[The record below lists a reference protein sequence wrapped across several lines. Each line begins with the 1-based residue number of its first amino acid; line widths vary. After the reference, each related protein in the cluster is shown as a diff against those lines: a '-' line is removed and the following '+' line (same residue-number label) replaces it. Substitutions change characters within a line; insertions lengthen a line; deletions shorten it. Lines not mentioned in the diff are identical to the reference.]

1 MTTFAAD
8 HDTDRQLEELDERM
22 RTAWEDYRASIR
34 ELAGSEYEQTELVSW
49 ERLQQALNE
58 VAGER
63 ERVVGSATAAAADGA
78 P

>member
-8 HDTDRQLEELDERM
+8 HDTDRQLEELNERT

-34 ELAGSEYEQTELVSW
+34 ELAGSEYEQTELISW

-58 VAGER
+58 VADER
-63 ERVVGSATAAAADGA
+63 QRVVATTPAGRSDD
-78 P
+78 PH